1 MKRWSI
7 AFLILAVMPVLLLGC
22 AETQKEKI
30 LRCPKCGAY
39 FKTQEGA
46 DAFRYTISPPSP

>member
-39 FKTQEGA
+39 FKTQEGV
-46 DAFRYTISPPSP
+46 DAFRYTISPPNP